1 MDQDIN
7 AFVRDDELLARYIF
21 SKSHFSENR
30 IKRHAFMPYK
40 SKVSVMRYGKKEGYL
55 NCLLQIGEKIEKSRN
70 NSLKAIAS
78 ILTKDVRS
86 INGLDVE
93 PDTSNRQHRRHAN
106 IKNFDQY
113 TDAKIRQ
120 IAQKLA
126 EKSHLIYKK

>member
-1 MDQDIN
+1 MDQEIN

-21 SKSHFSENR
+21 SKNHFSNNR
-30 IKRHAFMPYK
+30 VKRHAFMPYK
-40 SKVSVMRYGKKEGYL
+40 FKVSVMRYEKKEHYL
-55 NCLLQIGEKIEKSRN
+55 NCLLQIGEKMGEDRN

-78 ILTKDVRS
+78 ILTQDIRS

-93 PDTSNRQHRRHAN
+93 SDTSNKQHRRHAN
-106 IKNFDQY
+106 IKNFNQY

-126 EKSHLIYKK
+126 EKSRLIYKK